1 LHDLLQIFVT
11 ALHLVCVNLATGGP
25 LLALGLYR
33 RALRRD
39 DAAADATGR
48 RLLRASLHGLYAGLG
63 FGALSAWLWWQ
74 SHPRELASGFNA
86 LPFSK
91 FGFGALEFVFSAAC
105 FEIWLRLWRRRSP
118 RVRLTWFI
126 GFLGVTNTVYHF
138 PTLFSILSVLT
149 TRSLPEGTTVR
160 FVSMLADIE
169 VLSRV
174 FHFLLASLAVAG
186 ATLCAL
192 ATTRTPT
199 KDAAAVAA
207 ANSPE
212 SPADPYRSLQ
222 FRGALWALATTLLQW
237 PVGVAVLLLLPAT
250 ARDDLL
256 GDQWAAT
263 MLFGLSMLSVL
274 MLMHRTAAAVMDRPS
289 PRVVRSIL
297 LWLGTT
303 IVLMTAVRHFARESA
318 YGRRPWEVAAATASD
333 FKTADAETRRG
344 SFHCSRSF

>member
-11 ALHLVCVNLATGGP
+11 ALHLVSVNLATGGP

-39 DAAADATGR
+39 DGAADVAGR

-63 FGALSAWLWWQ
+63 FGVLSAWLWWQ
-74 SHPRELASGFNA
+74 SHPRELAAGFHA

-91 FGFGALEFVFSAAC
+91 FTFGAMEFVFSAAC

-149 TRSLPEGTTVR
+149 TRSLAEGTTVR
-160 FVSMLADIE
+160 FVAMLGDAE

-174 FHFLLASLAVAG
+174 AHFLLASLAVAG

-192 ATTRTPT
+192 ATARPT
-199 KDAAAVAA
+199 ALAAAASETDA
-207 ANSPE
+207 SA
-212 SPADPYRSLQ
+212 ADPYRRWQ
-222 FRGALWALATTLLQW
+222 FRGARWALVTTLLQW
-237 PVGVAVLLLLPAT
+237 PVGIAVLMLLPAD
-250 ARDDLL
+250 ARNDLL
-256 GDQWAAT
+256 GDQWTAA
-263 MLFGLSMLSVL
+263 MLFGLSMVAVV
-274 MLMHRTAAAVMDRPS
+274 MLMHRMAAAVVDRPT

-318 YGRRPWEVAAATASD
+318 YGRRPWETAASS
-333 FKTADAETRRG
+333 AETLLVEAPPDGRAGLPR
-344 SFHCSRSF
+344 